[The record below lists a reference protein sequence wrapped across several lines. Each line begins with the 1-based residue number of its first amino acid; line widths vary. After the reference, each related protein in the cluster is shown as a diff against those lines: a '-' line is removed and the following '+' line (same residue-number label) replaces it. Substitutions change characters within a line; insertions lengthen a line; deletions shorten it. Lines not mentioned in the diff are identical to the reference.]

1 MERKILHIAEN
12 NFYPNYPL
20 LPCKKAEEIIDE
32 IKANHHSTDIFII
45 SVNYK
50 CKNVNRTDNE
60 GILLLKYLRLSHFQ
74 QHCIL
79 YSFLSREQL
88 IQQDPKNLIIFS
100 NGVTFVQLPSD
111 LNQLNLNVLTNN
123 KAQNDLSEYF
133 KIGFSTPQE
142 NRHDWANWWGIERLW
157 QIHEVVIQK
166 KKEKVP
172 DYIASPFNKKIN
184 SLVSLVAR
192 YLYPINS
199 DSVREA
205 NDKIKIEEFE
215 LRKRGLDNLIR
226 SKKTLAQDRD
236 IYKKQ
241 IEKIDI
247 LISDVKNRKS
257 DSDLITGI
265 RERIIKNDRKIV
277 LLDDQAKDGWEMIF
291 KNMLYNEND
300 RLFSNLIAPEINADK
315 TYLQAI
321 NPSTDIVLLDLRLNK
336 EPGTIHDISKLSGV
350 EVLKIIKKR
359 HPGIPVIMITA
370 SNKFKSY
377 QTLLDLGADGYWMKE
392 GLDSRFSEQE
402 SLENYLSLLKLVD
415 KLSGKEYRLLKHFA
429 IQIKIIKKNGS
440 PWWKSHEW
448 NDCNKTEIALNQTD
462 NDEFT
467 CDVTKLLDYGLMLYT
482 NWLKIFIL
490 NENNENTNNEVYKEN
505 LLANIIN
512 TLGKCVELIHF
523 KVKNKQRR
531 ELIARDEIG
540 GVFNANGID
549 KKRCDFLAFYI
560 YTIRNFG
567 SHVFVNGLI
576 TYELFEFFIKIL
588 LSWLGSS
595 QYTEIDFNDIG
606 IRHIYDFIKL
616 RNSPTDIIAKCT
628 EMILKRGPQQI
639 YTYDNYASI
648 FLSFDK

>member
-12 NFYPNYPL
+12 NFNPNYPL
-20 LPCKKAEEIIDE
+20 LPCKKAEEIIDD
-32 IKANHHSTDIFII
+32 IKVDHHSTDLFII

-111 LNQLNLNVLTNN
+111 LSHLNLDELTKN
-123 KAQNDLSEYF
+123 KVQNDLSEYF
-133 KIGFSTPQE
+133 KIGFNTPQE

-166 KKEKVP
+166 KKEEIP
-172 DYIASPFNKKIN
+172 DYIASPFNKKMN
-184 SLVSLVAR
+184 SLESLVAR

-205 NDKIKIEEFE
+205 NDKIKIQNFE
-215 LRKRGLDNLIR
+215 LRKLVLNNMMRI
-226 SKKTLAQDRD
+226 KKTSEKDRD

-241 IEKIDI
+241 IEEIDK

-277 LLDDQAKDGWEMIF
+277 LLDDQAKDGWEMVF
-291 KNMLYNEND
+291 RNMLYNEND

-370 SNKFKSY
+370 SDKFKSY
-377 QTLLDLGADGYWMKE
+377 QTLLDLGADGYWVKE

-429 IQIKIIKKNGS
+429 IQIKKIKKNGN
-440 PWWKSHEW
+440 PWWKSHVW
-448 NDCNKTEIALNQTD
+448 NDYNKTEIALTQTD
-462 NDEFT
+462 NNEFT

-490 NENNENTNNEVYKEN
+490 NENYENTNNEVYKEN

-512 TLGKCVELIHF
+512 TLGKCVELIHY
-523 KVKNKQRR
+523 KVKNNQRR

-540 GVFNANGID
+540 GVFNTNGID

-567 SHVFVNGLI
+567 SHVFVNDLI
-576 TYELFEFFIKIL
+576 TYELFELFIKIL

-595 QYTEIDFNDIG
+595 QYTEIDFSDIG
-606 IRHIYDFIKL
+606 IRRIHDFIKL
-616 RNSPTDIIAKCT
+616 SNSPTDIIAKCT
-628 EMILKRGPQQI
+628 IMILKRGPQEI